1 MPAAILATMPAPP
14 LPASEDIATLDVQSI
29 EAHPFPDFAL
39 TAGDTVWVSGVEPGI
54 VGFDAASGRPRASAE
69 TQAVPL
75 AMEQGFDSLWAG
87 EQSGTGI
94 GTLVRIAVRDGTAR
108 ARIPVPSPGLRPE
121 SSLAVTDDAVWGLL
135 AGPDANSRRL
145 VSIDPATDTVRD
157 TFPAPPAAQA
167 LRGGFG
173 SLWVTTSAQSV
184 VRVDP
189 ADGSTQAT
197 VATGSGSRF
206 MTVGHD
212 AVWVMNQN
220 DGTVSQID
228 PDTDTV
234 VATVR
239 VSAGPIRGGD
249 IAIGADA
256 VWVRTGTE
264 LATAID
270 PGSNEVVRVLGP
282 ATGSGSIAVTDGA
295 VWITAHDVFAIHRV
309 PLSRSPAGPSPTG

>member
-1 MPAAILATMPAPP
+1 MSAPS
-14 LPASEDIATLDVQSI
+14 LPPSEDIATLDVQSI
-29 EAHPFPDFAL
+29 EARPFPDFAL
-39 TAGDTVWVSGVEPGI
+39 TVRDTVWVSGVEPGI
-54 VGFDAASGRPRASAE
+54 VGYDDATGQPRASAS

-87 EQSGTGI
+87 EQSGVAI
-94 GTLVRIAVRDGTAR
+94 GTVVRIDVRDGAAQ

-121 SSLAVTDDAVWGLL
+121 SSLAVTDEAVWGLV

-145 VSIDPATDTVRD
+145 LSIDPATDTVRG
-157 TFPAPPAAQA
+157 TFPAPRAAQA

-173 SLWVTTSAQSV
+173 SLWVTTSNESV

-189 ADGSTQAT
+189 AGGSTLAT

-220 DGTVSQID
+220 DGTVSRID
-228 PDTDTV
+228 PDTETV

-239 VSAGPIRGGD
+239 VSAGPICGGD
-249 IAIGADA
+249 VAVGADA
-256 VWVRTGTE
+256 VWVRTGIE

-270 PGSNEVVRVLGP
+270 PTSNKVVRVLGP
-282 ATGSGSIAVTDGA
+282 AAGSGSIAVTDGA

-309 PLSRSPAGPSPTG
+309 PLPRSLAGSSPAG